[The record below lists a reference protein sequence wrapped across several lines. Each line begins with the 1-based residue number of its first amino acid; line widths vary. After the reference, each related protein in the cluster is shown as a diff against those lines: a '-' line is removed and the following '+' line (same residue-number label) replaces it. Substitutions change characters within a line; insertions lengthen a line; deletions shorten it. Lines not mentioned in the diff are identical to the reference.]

1 MDIAVLGPGGVGGLL
16 GGLLARQGDA
26 VTCVAGEET
35 VALLRERGLRVRS
48 AAFGDFTVPVKAATV
63 LDEPVDAC
71 LVTIKA
77 TQLDEALERVP
88 REALG
93 EALLVPFLNG
103 VEHVAALRERYPPDQ
118 VVAGTIRVES
128 SRVSPGEIEHRS
140 PFARIELVARGPLAG
155 RVAALADH
163 LASAGPEVTV
173 TQDEQTALWGKLSFL
188 APLALVS
195 THAGGPLGVARGERR
210 GELLSVIGEIVEVA
224 RVQGVELDEQAIV
237 AFVDQLPGDM
247 KPSMLRDAEAGRPLE
262 VEAIGGSVV
271 RAAERAGIEVP
282 VTASLVADLRVAE
295 QRTRSG

>member
-48 AAFGDFTVPVKAATV
+48 AAFGDFTVHVRAVTV
-63 LDEPVDAC
+63 LEKPVDAC

-140 PFARIELVARGPLAG
+140 PFAKIELVARGPLAG
-155 RVAALADH
+155 RIAALADR
-163 LASAGPEVTV
+163 LGSAGPDVTV

-195 THAGGPLGVARGERR
+195 THARGPVGVARGERR
-210 GELLSVIGEIVEVA
+210 DELLSVIGEIVEVA

-262 VEAIGGSVV
+262 VEAIGGSVL

-282 VTASLVADLRVAE
+282 VTASLVAGLRVAE
-295 QRTRSG
+295 QTRSG